1 MNIFYLHNDPKQCAE
16 WHVDKH
22 VSKMLVEYAQ
32 LMSTAHRV
40 LDGEEY
46 TAYSKNNRK
55 VKRWRLSNPNEENTI
70 YKACHVNHSSAIW
83 VRQSVAHY
91 KWLYDLWCE
100 LYKEFQLR
108 YENEHLSYTL
118 LHEILKTPP
127 KNIADTSFVEPPQ
140 AMKEFPQCMVED
152 DSISAYRNFYIEAK
166 KGFANWR
173 NREVP
178 YWYEYSNNQSQ
189 TALSI

>member
-70 YKACHVNHSSAIW
+70 YKACHVNHPSP
-83 VRQSVAHY
+83 
-91 KWLYDLWCE
+91 L
-100 LYKEFQLR
+100 
-108 YENEHLSYTL
+108 
-118 LHEILKTPP
+118 
-127 KNIADTSFVEPPQ
+127 
-140 AMKEFPQCMVED
+140 
-152 DSISAYRNFYIEAK
+152 IEAPEFLDK
-166 KGFANWR
+166 TMAKRF
-173 NREVP
+173 
-178 YWYEYSNNQSQ
+178 
-189 TALSI
+189 